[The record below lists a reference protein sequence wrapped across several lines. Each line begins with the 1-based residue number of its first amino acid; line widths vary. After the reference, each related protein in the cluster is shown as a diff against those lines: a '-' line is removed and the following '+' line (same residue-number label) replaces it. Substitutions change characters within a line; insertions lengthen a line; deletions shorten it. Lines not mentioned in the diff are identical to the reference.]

1 MQVMVYNGALDIICG
16 LPLAEA
22 MLQSLEWAGSAE
34 YFAAPKIQWKVNAA
48 DKEVAGYV
56 RLARNLY
63 QVFICL
69 MNITPAPQYSVFTM
83 IE

>member
-1 MQVMVYNGALDIICG
+1 MVYNGALDIICG

-34 YFAAPKIQWKVNAA
+34 YLVAPKIQWKVNAS

-56 RLARNLY
+56 RQAHNLY
-63 QVFICL
+63 QVFLCQ
-69 MNITPAPQYSVFTM
+69 MNITPAAYSIFTI